1 MKRFRRVLAL
11 TIVMLFIMSTSVLAA
26 IPSKTV
32 ITNTGKAYA
41 LGIVDTNSDAQM
53 SILDAIKNGEVY
65 VKLADDAIVDLDG
78 NPVDKSVIPEVEY
91 TDGNVTERYAAGDGE
106 KIIDEDNELKVESVS
121 AINANEI
128 QVTFSAPVDATSA
141 KTTDNYVITLNN
153 KRYGKDNANNS
164 YNGGLAS
171 AALDTVKPVTVS
183 KDGKVVTLKLKNN
196 LKLDNGDKY
205 GVDVRDG
212 IYSADMSKRV
222 EKYGDT
228 QKVFQDY
235 DAPKLLKVALN
246 ADNKLVLTFDEPIFD
261 DSTAG
266 YPTNEQFKV
275 TVDGTPVAMDTPSTT
290 PLVYTVTSTDPL
302 PAEALEKGVHNVVVY
317 NARDL
322 VENNGA
328 GGNKAA
334 ILRGSYEIADSVDE
348 EPVVEAIV
356 PIDFNSFYVVF
367 SEEVT
372 DAKVIVTKGTT
383 EFYNSTISSTLV
395 PKVGNAAVVHLPV
408 TASSA
413 KDGITPLYAKDAM
426 STNIAITVKDYKATA
441 SGLLGKQYSGTLT
454 LERDDLLPKA
464 AGDSYNSIDAAG
476 HLQVVFNRENIQL
489 DATKITVLD
498 KDGISRVIDETTA
511 LASVVG
517 TNDAVNIVLKKGLAT
532 MTEQDLKDLAPFTV
546 SFAPGALKVDT
557 DKVDV
562 KSDKLVHGDE
572 LYVPT
577 LSSPAVPGEVV
588 YTNSLENI
596 AHSTKVIDKEAD
608 EHAYKAVEAVDTV
621 TVANNVITITYK
633 EEMAVS
639 ATQIA
644 NYTLD
649 GEAMPAGTKI
659 AMDGENKVV
668 TITLPEGTFAKN
680 VQKKLVIS
688 DKVMTKAGSYVVG
701 NLSTKETYMS
711 DLLAFTDNTKPVLEK
726 AQFVVSDTSDT
737 TIKTTDTIRLTFSE
751 NVTGTADAKNFV
763 IIAHD
768 GTEITATQAVAADG
782 TGKVVDL
789 TLASDVNMSQV
800 VKVKVVPESESGKA
814 QALTDLEG
822 NTLAEGIIVTVSGKV
837 QQ

>member
-32 ITNTGKAYA
+32 ITSTGKAYA
-41 LGIVDTNSDAQM
+41 LGIVDTNADAQM

-65 VKLADDAIVDLDG
+65 VKLTDDAIVDLDG
-78 NPVDKSVIPEVEY
+78 NPVDKSVIPEVVY
-91 TDGNVTERYAAGDGE
+91 TDGNVTERYAKGDGE

-153 KRYGKDNANNS
+153 KRYGKDNANNP

-171 AALDTVKPVTVS
+171 VALDTANPVTVS
-183 KDGKVVTLKLKNN
+183 KDGKVVTLKLKNT

-235 DAPKLLKVALN
+235 NAPKLLKVALD

-261 DSTAG
+261 DSAAE
-266 YPTNEQFKV
+266 YPDNEKFKV
-275 TVDGTPVAMDTPSTT
+275 TVDGTPVAMAAPSTT
-290 PLVYTVTSTDPL
+290 PLVYTVTSKDAL
-302 PAEALEKGVHNVVVY
+302 PADALEKGVHNVVVY

-334 ILRGSYEIADSVDE
+334 ILRGFYEIAESVDE
-348 EPVVEAIV
+348 EPFVEAII

-367 SEEVT
+367 SEAVT
-372 DAKVIVTKGTT
+372 NAKVIVTKGTT
-383 EFYNSTISSTLV
+383 EFYNNTEDSSSV
-395 PKVGNAAVVHLPV
+395 AKIGNAALVHLPV

-413 KDGITPLYAKDAM
+413 KGGITPLYAKDAM
-426 STNIAITVKDYKATA
+426 STNIAITVKDYKAKA
-441 SGLLGKQYSGTLT
+441 SDLLGKQYSGTLT

-464 AGDSYNSIDAAG
+464 AGDAYNSIDASG
-476 HLQVVFNRENIQL
+476 HLNVALNRKVDNL
-489 DATKITVLD
+489 DNTKITVLD
-498 KDGISRVIDETTA
+498 KDGISRVVDTTSTK
-511 LASVVG
+511 LST
-517 TNDAVNIVLKKGLAT
+517 TNDVVEIVLKKDSSNPIDGEGL
-532 MTEQDLKDLAPFTV
+532 KKLAPFTV

-562 KSDKLVHGDE
+562 PSDKLAYGDGGYE
-572 LYVPT
+572 I
-577 LSSPAVPGEVV
+577 GDF
-588 YTNSLENI
+588 TNSLKNI
-596 AHSTKVIDKEAD
+596 AHSTKVIDKKAD
-608 EHAYKAVEAVDTV
+608 EHAYKAVEAVKSV
-621 TVANNVITITYK
+621 TVENNVITITYK

-688 DKVMTKAGSYVVG
+688 KKVMTKAGSYVVG
-701 NLSTKETYMS
+701 NLSTKEEYMS
-711 DLLAFTDNTKPVLEK
+711 DLLPFKDNTKPVLEK

-737 TIKTTDTIRLTFSE
+737 TIKTTNTIRLTFDE
-751 NVTGTADAKNFV
+751 NIAAALADAAKDNFV

-768 GTEITATQAVAADG
+768 GTEIAVTNTTATDG

-837 QQ
+837 Q

>member
-1 MKRFRRVLAL
+1 
-11 TIVMLFIMSTSVLAA
+11 
-26 IPSKTV
+26 
-32 ITNTGKAYA
+32 
-41 LGIVDTNSDAQM
+41 
-53 SILDAIKNGEVY
+53 
-65 VKLADDAIVDLDG
+65 
-78 NPVDKSVIPEVEY
+78 
-91 TDGNVTERYAAGDGE
+91 
-106 KIIDEDNELKVESVS
+106 
-121 AINANEI
+121 
-128 QVTFSAPVDATSA
+128 
-141 KTTDNYVITLNN
+141 
-153 KRYGKDNANNS
+153 
-164 YNGGLAS
+164 
-171 AALDTVKPVTVS
+171 
-183 KDGKVVTLKLKNN
+183 
-196 LKLDNGDKY
+196 
-205 GVDVRDG
+205 
-212 IYSADMSKRV
+212 MSKRV

-228 QKVFQDY
+228 QKVFEDY

-246 ADNKLVLTFDEPIFD
+246 AANNLVLTFDEPIFD
-261 DSTAG
+261 DSAAG

-275 TVDGTPVAMDTPSTT
+275 TVDGAPVAMATPSTT
-290 PLVYTVTSTDPL
+290 PLVYTVTSTAAL
-302 PAEALEKGVHNVVVY
+302 PGDALEKGVHNVVVY

-334 ILRGSYEIADSVDE
+334 ILRGAYEIADSVDE

-356 PIDFNSFYVVF
+356 PIDFNSFYIVF
-367 SEEVT
+367 SEPVT
-372 DAKVIVTKGTT
+372 GAKVVVTKGNT
-383 EFYNSTISSTLV
+383 EFHNSTEDSAPTFIREVDKS
-395 PKVGNAAVVHLPV
+395 GNVDAALVHLPV

-413 KDGITPLYAKDAM
+413 KNGITPLYAKDAM
-426 STNIAITVKDYKATA
+426 STNVAITVKDYKANT
-441 SGLLGKQYSGTLT
+441 SDLLGKQYSGALT
-454 LERDDLLPKA
+454 LERDDLLPEA
-464 AGDSYNSIDAAG
+464 AGDAYNSIDASG
-476 HLQVVFNRENIQL
+476 HLNVALNRKVDNL
-489 DATKITVLD
+489 DNTKITVLD
-498 KDGISRVIDETTA
+498 KDGISRVVDTTSTK
-511 LASVVG
+511 LNT
-517 TNDAVNIVLKKGLAT
+517 TNDVVEIVLKKDSSNPIDGEGL
-532 MTEQDLKDLAPFTV
+532 KKLAPFTV

-621 TVANNVITITYK
+621 TVASNVITITYK

-726 AQFVVSDTSDT
+726 AQFVVADTSDT
-737 TIKTTDTIRLTFSE
+737 TIKTTDTIRLTFDE
-751 NVTGTADAKNFV
+751 NIATALAGAAKDNFV

-768 GTEITATQAVAADG
+768 GTEIAVTNTTATDG

-800 VKVKVVPESESGKA
+800 VKVKVVAESESGVA
-814 QALTDLEG
+814 QVLADAEG

-837 QQ
+837 Q